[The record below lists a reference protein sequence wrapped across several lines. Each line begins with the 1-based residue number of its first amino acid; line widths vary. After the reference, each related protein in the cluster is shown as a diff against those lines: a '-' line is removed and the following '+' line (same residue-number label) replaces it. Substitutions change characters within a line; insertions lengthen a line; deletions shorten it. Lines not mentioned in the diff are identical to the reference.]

1 METEGGPLL
10 YSGGRR
16 DRKGENKMANSMA
29 YSRASRIKSALLAT
43 SMLTVAGPALAQV
56 DEITVTAQKRSES
69 LQDVPISIT
78 AFGTEKL
85 EELEV
90 SAFDDYAKFIPSL
103 SFQSTGPNSTTVYFR
118 GVVSG
123 GDGNHSA
130 SLPSVGVYLDE
141 QPVTTILGFLPVH
154 IYDIERVEGI
164 AGPQGT
170 LYGASAQSGVLRIIT
185 NKPNP
190 GEFQAG
196 YDLEVNAVQHGEV
209 GYQFEGFVNQPIAEN
224 AAIRLVGWY
233 KKEAGYIDNELSGR
247 VFPGTTNPLYGGLN
261 PFNGGVLQPI
271 SKTNASLVENNFNDI
286 ETYGARA
293 ALKIDLSETWTATA
307 SLLGQKSEASGV
319 NVFDPDMGDLNV
331 ARFEPDSNEDK
342 FGQAALTLEGKIGN
356 FDLVYA
362 GSYLRRQ
369 IDSNTDYTDYAYYYD
384 ALYQT
389 YQASAPAGYYYNF
402 SAYFYDNAYANI
414 DPSQFYQGDDSYGK
428 YANEIRLSDQEG
440 KFRFVLGFFQNHQR
454 HKIHQQYIVRNLND
468 NLEVPNHADTIWLTE
483 QHRTDRDLAIFT
495 EIEYDLTNRLTFIGG
510 VRGYR
515 YNNSLIG
522 FNGYGAGFSGSTG
535 EAACFAP
542 ASVPDSPCTNLDST
556 IKNTGETH
564 KLGLTYDLDDNK
576 MVYATYSTGFRPG
589 GANRRTP
596 LPPYLEDKLV
606 NYELG
611 FKTAWADN
619 TFVLNGAGFYQV
631 WNDFQFPILGLNGL
645 TEVQNAASARIYGF
659 EADMTWAPTDRFTLN
674 GSMSIIDAEL
684 SENFCGFNVNGSPFT
699 ACPAAVD
706 DPATLGDESAPPEA
720 PKGQPLPVVPKFK
733 GTLTARYE
741 FPIGSMT
748 GHLQGSVSG
757 QASSPSNLLVAD
769 QAIIGDQEGFVLT
782 DFSIGVRNDSW
793 RIVAY
798 VNNAFDERPDLLSF
812 VACPIGTCGIA
823 GPGGNNGIYQGTAQP
838 RTIGLRFGQ
847 DF

>member
-1 METEGGPLL
+1 MTFSPF
-10 YSGGRR
+10 
-16 DRKGENKMANSMA
+16 K
-29 YSRASRIKSALLAT
+29 ASNAALKTALLAS
-43 SMLTVAGPALAQV
+43 SMLTVAGPAFAQV

-78 AFGTEKL
+78 AFGTQKL
-85 EELEV
+85 EELEI
-90 SAFDDYAKFIPSL
+90 SAFDDYSKFIPSL

-141 QPVTTILGFLPVH
+141 QPVTTILGFLPIH

-170 LYGASAQSGVLRIIT
+170 LYGASAESGVLRIIT

-190 GEFQAG
+190 SEFSAG
-196 YDLEVNAVQHGEV
+196 YDLEVNAVQHGDI
-209 GYQFEGFVNQPIAEN
+209 GYQFEGYVNQPVAEN
-224 AAIRLVGWY
+224 AAIRLVGYY
-233 KKEAGYIDNELSGR
+233 KKEAGYIDNVLTGR
-247 VFPGTTNPLYGGLN
+247 IFPGTIAPAFGGIN
-261 PFNGGVLQPI
+261 PFTLTPLVPI
-271 SKTNASLVENNFNDI
+271 LKDNASLVEDNFNDI
-286 ETYGARA
+286 ETYGGRI
-293 ALKIDLSETWTATA
+293 ALKVDLSDSWTATA
-307 SLLGQKSEASGV
+307 SALGQKSTADGI
-319 NVFDPDMGDLNV
+319 NFFDPDAGDLKV
-331 ARFEPDSNEDK
+331 SRFAPEFNNDE

-369 IDSNTDYTDYAYYYD
+369 IDSNYDYTDYSYYYD
-384 ALYQT
+384 VLYQ
-389 YQASAPAGYYYNF
+389 YYDSVSGPGVYNF
-402 SAYFYDNAYANI
+402 AAYFYDNLGNNI

-428 YANEIRLSDQEG
+428 YSNEIRISSPQD
-440 KFRFVLGFFQNHQR
+440 KRIRFVAGFFQNHQR
-454 HKIHQQYIVRNLND
+454 HKIHQQYIIPNLAD
-468 NLEVPNHADTIWLTE
+468 ALEVPGHGDTIWLTE
-483 QHRTDRDLAIFT
+483 QWRTDRDLALFT
-495 EIEYDLTNRLTFIGG
+495 EVEFDLTDRLTFIGG
-510 VRGYR
+510 VRGYK

-522 FNGYGAGFSGSTG
+522 FNGYGAGFSSSTG

-542 ASVPDSPCTNLDST
+542 ASVPDSPCTNLDSQ

-564 KLGLTYDLDDNK
+564 KLGLTYDLDDSK
-576 MVYATYSTGFRPG
+576 MVYLTYSTGFRPG

-596 LPPYLEDKLV
+596 LPPYLEDKLT
-606 NYELG
+606 NYEAG
-611 FKTAWADN
+611 FKTSWADN
-619 TFVLNGAGFYQV
+619 TFVFNGAAFYQK

-645 TEVQNAASARIYGF
+645 TEVQNAASARIYGV
-659 EADMTWAPTDRFTLN
+659 EADMTFAPNDRFTLN
-674 GSMSIIDAEL
+674 GAMSIIDAEL
-684 SENFCGFNVNGSPFT
+684 SENFCGFNVNGNPFT

-706 DPATLGDESAPPEA
+706 DPATLGDETAPPEA
-720 PKGQPLPVVPKFK
+720 PKGQPLPVVPSFK

-741 FPIGSMT
+741 FPLGAMT

-757 QASSPSNLLVAD
+757 QTSSPSNLLVAD
-769 QAIIGDQEGFVLT
+769 QAIVGDQGGYVLA
-782 DFSIGVRNDSW
+782 DFSVGVRQDNWKVVLFVS
-793 RIVAY
+793 
-798 VNNAFDERPDLLSF
+798 NAFDERPDQISF
-812 VACPIGTCGIA
+812 VACPIGTCGIT

>member
-1 METEGGPLL
+1 
-10 YSGGRR
+10 
-16 DRKGENKMANSMA
+16 MAFSIRGV
-29 YSRASRIKSALLAT
+29 SRSRTKTALLAS

-56 DEITVTAQKRSES
+56 DEIVVTSQKRAES

-90 SAFDDYAKFIPSL
+90 SAFDDYSKFIPSL

-141 QPVTTILGFLPVH
+141 QPVTTILGFLPMH

-185 NKPNP
+185 NKPDP
-190 GEFQAG
+190 GEFAAG

-209 GYQFEGFVNQPIAEN
+209 GYQFEGFVNQPVAEN
-224 AAIRLVGWY
+224 AAIRLVGYY

-247 VFPGTTNPLYGGLN
+247 IFPGTIDPDA
-261 PFNGGVLQPI
+261 GGVNPVTGSPLIPI
-271 SKTNASLVENNFNDI
+271 GKDNAALVENNFNDI
-286 ETYGARA
+286 ETYGARI
-293 ALKIDLSETWTATA
+293 ALRVDLNESWSATA
-307 SLLGQKSEASGV
+307 SALGQKSEANGV

-331 ARFEPDSNEDK
+331 ARFEPDANEDK

-384 ALYQT
+384 VLYQ
-389 YQASAPAGYYYNF
+389 SFGPSYNF
-402 SAYFYDNAYANI
+402 AAYFYDNAYNNI
-414 DPSQFYQGDDSYGK
+414 DPTQFYQGDDSYGK
-428 YANEIRLSDQEG
+428 YSNEIRLSDREG
-440 KFRFVLGFFQNHQR
+440 RFRFVLGFFQNHQR
-454 HKIHQQYIVRNLND
+454 HDIQQRYIIRNLND
-468 NLEVPNHADTIWLTE
+468 GLEVPGWADTIWLTK
-483 QHRTDRDLAIFT
+483 QRRLDRDLALFT
-495 EIEYDLTNRLTFIGG
+495 EIEYDLTDRLTFIGG

-515 YNNSLIG
+515 YNNSLFG

-542 ASVPDSPCTNLDST
+542 AIIQDTPCTNLDST

-564 KLGLTYDLDDNK
+564 KIGLTYDLDDSK

-611 FKTAWADN
+611 FKSAWAEN
-619 TFVLNGAGFYQV
+619 TFVLNGAAFYQV

-674 GSMSIIDAEL
+674 GAMSIIDAEL
-684 SENFCGFNVNGSPFT
+684 SKNFCGFNVNGKPFT

-706 DPATLGDESAPPEA
+706 DPATLGDETAPPEA
-720 PKGQPLPVVPKFK
+720 PKGQPLPVVPTFK
-733 GTLTARYE
+733 GTVTARYE
-741 FPIGSMT
+741 FPIGAMT

-757 QASSPSNLLVAD
+757 QDSAPSNLLVAD
-769 QAIIGDQEGFVLT
+769 QAIVGDQEGFVLV
-782 DFSIGVRNDSW
+782 DFSAGVRQDNW
-793 RIVAY
+793 KLVAY

-812 VACPIGTCGIA
+812 VACPIGTCGIQ

-838 RTIGLRFGQ
+838 RTVGLRFGY